1 MGSWHEQIQL
11 AQVQVY
17 KKLSCLFIFFF
28 FFPNS
33 DQIPNINYGN
43 QALPGACSCSAKLT
57 FPSVLPLV
65 AQTWQLS
72 TRPSWSLALQFNKSS
87 ANLERFRLSKL
98 FSDKNVGLLG
108 NFRLAL
114 IGTAVKA
121 AVFTR
126 TRSCFQM
133 STALKTAAALI
144 AACCLYCLIIELSIS
159 LQA

>member
-1 MGSWHEQIQL
+1 MGSWHEQIRL

-17 KKLSCLFIFFF
+17 KELSCLFIFFF
-28 FFPNS
+28 SNS
-33 DQIPNINYGN
+33 NQIPNINYGN
-43 QALPGACSCSAKLT
+43 QALPGACSCSVKLT
-57 FPSVLPLV
+57 FPSALPLV

-72 TRPSWSLALQFNKSS
+72 TGPSWSPAFGFNKSS
-87 ANLERFRLSKL
+87 ANLEHFRLSEL

-121 AVFTR
+121 AIFTR
-126 TRSCFQM
+126 TKSRFQM

-144 AACCLYCLIIELSIS
+144 AARCLSCLIIELSIS